1 MTEITYTTSLSVVD
15 WVELKATL
23 QADNFDNG
31 RTPVQYQRSA
41 ENSFLNI
48 FAWAEAKIIG
58 NLRVLSDGVGN
69 AYIVDVWTLSAYR
82 RQGVA
87 TQMLQLAL
95 GKLEGQHVY
104 LFTGEAESLYRK
116 LGFEPQGVGLGKV
129 VGQWL
134 VNK

>member
-1 MTEITYTTSLSVVD
+1 MTEITYTTSLSAVD

-58 NLRVLSDGVGN
+58 NLRVLSDGVCN

-82 RQGVA
+82 RQGIA

-95 GKLEGQHVY
+95 EKLAGQHVY
-104 LFTGEAESLYRK
+104 LFTSEAESVYRK